1 MIDAFDILGLGGGVP
16 HPIVAVQP
24 AATTDPSEVKRI
36 VIHPDTATIVPGEFA
51 PLYEPKIGDAVDGPL

>member
-1 MIDAFDILGLGGGVP
+1 VP

-36 VIHPDTATIVPGEFA
+36 VIHPDVATIVPGEFV
-51 PLYEPKIGDAVDGPL
+51 PLYDPKIGDAVDGPL